1 VFKLLPVKDQLQ
13 AGLVCR
19 SWQPPADAACEQIT
33 LLGGSLDHLRALLW
47 RWMPRR
53 GHEVQELCLQLQRG
67 QILCNSQSGLQLPSK
82 LRSLQ
87 LLGGTFRV
95 LPLPPTAPS
104 CLTKLVL
111 QQQTLRAPAASAP
124 APAQLLLH
132 ALHELT
138 SLQHLTISIRS
149 TRRYA
154 ISNSTSTT
162 DLCAVLEAVAGS
174 GRHLTSLELQGMEH
188 LQLPPQQPA
197 PQQQAAAAAQQVWLD
212 GAQEQQQQQQYLA
225 QFTKLQELTLE
236 LPDGRCLGGIEQID
250 SLTKLSLIPP
260 SNFHLLLRPGDS
272 SSIGCLTNLQSL
284 SVLGGR
290 CSAGAVSDIT
300 SLTSLTLTGGQWDA
314 ALWGWLERLP
324 LLVSLSF
331 SARVAGGNQGPL
343 AAMLG
348 GGDQDAAGYAALTA
362 SSSLQRLDLSGALL
376 PEGVLQHLFP
386 EGHQRQQLHS
396 LCLPSCLQ
404 GNNPLQAGDVQ
415 ALMRCCGAAFRHLD
429 GGQVLPFTPALTSL
443 TQLTYLSVTQARRAA
458 DALQLGNMTQLLQC
472 KITNDSQH
480 KLKWRCCDI
489 QPLKKLSLL
498 TSLELAGGTLS
509 DDTVQYLTELKGLA
523 QLTVP
528 SLAEELL
535 VRLAEKM
542 PGLTSLSFGIHQ
554 LGALLIDRLA
564 WLDPRSFDLQ
574 ESVRESLMVNSNGQP
589 YLPWLRSCIQ
599 RITIISKVR
608 RLSVI
613 RIVQFSGLLGSIA
626 HELVCMC
633 MARTART
640 NCLLLYLRPAGA
652 QCCMGSSE
660 PTVFACAQNCV

>member
-1 VFKLLPVKDQLQ
+1 
-13 AGLVCR
+13 
-19 SWQPPADAACEQIT
+19 
-33 LLGGSLDHLRALLW
+33 
-47 RWMPRR
+47 
-53 GHEVQELCLQLQRG
+53 
-67 QILCNSQSGLQLPSK
+67 
-82 LRSLQ
+82 
-87 LLGGTFRV
+87 
-95 LPLPPTAPS
+95 
-104 CLTKLVL
+104 
-111 QQQTLRAPAASAP
+111 
-124 APAQLLLH
+124 
-132 ALHELT
+132 
-138 SLQHLTISIRS
+138 
-149 TRRYA
+149 
-154 ISNSTSTT
+154 
-162 DLCAVLEAVAGS
+162 
-174 GRHLTSLELQGMEH
+174 
-188 LQLPPQQPA
+188 
-197 PQQQAAAAAQQVWLD
+197 
-212 GAQEQQQQQQYLA
+212 
-225 QFTKLQELTLE
+225 
-236 LPDGRCLGGIEQID
+236 
-250 SLTKLSLIPP
+250 
-260 SNFHLLLRPGDS
+260 
-272 SSIGCLTNLQSL
+272 
-284 SVLGGR
+284 
-290 CSAGAVSDIT
+290 
-300 SLTSLTLTGGQWDA
+300 
-314 ALWGWLERLP
+314 
-324 LLVSLSF
+324 
-331 SARVAGGNQGPL
+331 
-343 AAMLG
+343 
-348 GGDQDAAGYAALTA
+348 
-362 SSSLQRLDLSGALL
+362 
-376 PEGVLQHLFP
+376 
-386 EGHQRQQLHS
+386 
-396 LCLPSCLQ
+396 
-404 GNNPLQAGDVQ
+404 
-415 ALMRCCGAAFRHLD
+415 
-429 GGQVLPFTPALTSL
+429 
-443 TQLTYLSVTQARRAA
+443 
-458 DALQLGNMTQLLQC
+458 MTQLLQC